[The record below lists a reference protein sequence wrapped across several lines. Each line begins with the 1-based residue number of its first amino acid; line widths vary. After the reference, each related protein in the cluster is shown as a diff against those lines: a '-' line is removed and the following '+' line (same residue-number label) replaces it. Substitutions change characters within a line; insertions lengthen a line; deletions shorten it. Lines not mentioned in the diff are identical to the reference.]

1 MWLTTWQGGG
11 YNVRISSD
19 TKQNSNVTGHKYNNC
34 LPESAC
40 LKMSVLYLFLSR
52 FCRQCSIEL
61 QLLEIQNQ
69 STFWC
74 FLCNLSSLNTLM
86 IISLLLVFWDFIKIW
101 FFFFA
106 SYCVRSSDV
115 NSSLLRIFLFHLY
128 FFPLYFQFYLSGNI
142 ICWIWDLLG
151 WSSNFLIF
159 LLFSIF
165 VLLFSKPSSN
175 YF

>member
-1 MWLTTWQGGG
+1 MLKLLAT
-11 YNVRISSD
+11 
-19 TKQNSNVTGHKYNNC
+19 NVTAVYQNLHVWKC
-34 LPESAC
+34 LCSTFFFQDSGD
-40 LKMSVLYLFLSR
+40 KKKKR
-52 FCRQCSIEL
+52 FWRQCSIEL
-61 QLLEIQNQ
+61 QLLEIQNK
-69 STFWC
+69 SAFWC
-74 FLCNLSSLNTLM
+74 FLCNLSFLNTLR
-86 IISLLLVFWDFIKIW
+86 IISLLLIFGDFIKIW
-101 FFFFA
+101 LPFFA

-128 FFPLYFQFYLSGNI
+128 FFPLYFQFSLSGNI

>member
-52 FCRQCSIEL
+52 FWRQCSIEL

-142 ICWIWDLLG
+142 ICLIWDLLG

-159 LLFSIF
+159 LLFFIF